1 MKIYK
6 VLIGFCV
13 AGALASPLQAEGG
26 DRPLRLSLADAITMA
41 RQNNYS
47 VKAARSRVE
56 QADAR
61 VVQTRQSYLPKV
73 TLSETFL
80 VTNDPGAAL
89 VFKLQ
94 QNIADPQKDFTAEAL
109 NNADVIDDFN
119 TSLQV
124 MQPVYNADAAI
135 GRTMALTAKKGQELM
150 ALRTEENVGFQVSK
164 VYYGLIL
171 ARKNIV
177 AVEQSIKTMQAHSK
191 DAAKGFSAGLL
202 TKSDKLSTDVRLAEL
217 QEQKLLLHDEIKNAT
232 DVLIVM
238 LNLESGVTIEPTGD
252 FVVDGVLP
260 AANEKLI
267 PENRADLKAL
277 DTYRQVAAYQEE
289 MIHASRLP
297 RLNAFMQTNLHSDNI
312 FSGGSSWAVG
322 MNMQWN
328 IFDGMATAGRIQ
340 EAKAQKR
347 EAMYNYE
354 SAKSNSVAEV
364 SKSLRSMRTA
374 KARIAVAR
382 KALEEAKVS
391 LDYIGMQF
399 KTGMA
404 MTFELLMR
412 EQAYTYAKMRL
423 NQATYDYCVSKSE
436 LDYYRGN

>member
-13 AGALASPLQAEGG
+13 AVALASPLQAKGG
-26 DRPLRLSLADAITMA
+26 DRTMRLSLSDAITMA

-47 VKAARSRVE
+47 VKAARSRVD
-56 QADAR
+56 QAEAR

-73 TLSETFL
+73 TLSETFV

-89 VFKLQ
+89 VLKLQ
-94 QNIADPQKDFTAEAL
+94 QNSIQASDFNPAKL
-109 NNADVIDDFN
+109 NNADVINDFN

-135 GRTMALTAKKGQELM
+135 GRTMALTAKKAQEHM
-150 ALRTEENVGFQVSK
+150 AVRTEESIGLQVSK

-177 AVEQSIKTMQAHSK
+177 AVEQSIKTMQAHSNE
-191 DAAKGFSAGLL
+191 AARGFSAGLL
-202 TKSDKLSTDVRLAEL
+202 PKSDKLSTDVRLAEL

-232 DVLIVM
+232 DALIVM
-238 LNLESGVTIEPTGD
+238 LNLESGLTIVPTGD
-252 FVVDGVLP
+252 FVIDGVLP
-260 AANEKLI
+260 AANEKTVS
-267 PENRADLKAL
+267 ENRADLRAL
-277 DTYRQVAAYQEE
+277 ETYRQVAAYQED
-289 MIHASRLP
+289 MVHASRLP
-297 RLNAFMQTNLHSDNI
+297 RLNAFMQTNLHSDNV

-340 EAKAQKR
+340 EAKAQKL

-354 SAKSNSVAEV
+354 AAKSNSVAEV
-364 SKSLRSMRTA
+364 SKSLRSLRTA

-391 LDYIGMQF
+391 LGYISTQF

-436 LDYYRGN
+436 LEYYRGN

>member
-260 AANEKLI
+260 AVNEKLI